1 MRNGGLKFGLKSFT
15 RGLHA
20 NRLLIRLNLSVFL
33 FPGLLG
39 GKFLESVADWRVRT
53 GRVFLAGK
61 SRIIV
66 ALKSFFNDVEYKWSV
81 ENLQRIQFTCFFD
94 VQLLLGK
101 DRISQMIKFFGIVK
115 VKLPFYIVYDKEI
128 KISCVIYR
136 SVMVIVSLVFIEADY
151 SY

>member
-20 NRLLIRLNLSVFL
+20 NRLLIRPNLSVFL

-39 GKFLESVADWRVRT
+39 GKFRESVADWRIRT
-53 GRVFLAGK
+53 GRVFLAGE

-81 ENLQRIQFTCFFD
+81 ENLQRIQFTCLFD
-94 VQLLLGK
+94 VQLLPGK

-115 VKLPFYIVYDKEI
+115 VKLPFYIVHDKEI
-128 KISCVIYR
+128 KI
-136 SVMVIVSLVFIEADY
+136 LALFTEALWL
-151 SY
+151 SWV

>member
-20 NRLLIRLNLSVFL
+20 NRLLIRPNLSVFL

-53 GRVFLAGK
+53 GRVFLAGE

-81 ENLQRIQFTCFFD
+81 EDLQRIQFTCFFD

-101 DRISQMIKFFGIVK
+101 DRISLNFLVSSKWNFLSTSYMIKK
-115 VKLPFYIVYDKEI
+115 
-128 KISCVIYR
+128 SR
-136 SVMVIVSLVFIEADY
+136 SLALFTEALWL
-151 SY
+151 SWV